1 LERSAALS
9 LAEIKRLARSKATLI
24 RSDVHEAA
32 KLGAGAALVARG
44 LPVARNAQTRII
56 SAFHSFDTEI
66 STFELFDK
74 LVADGWTTA
83 LPVVVA
89 KNTPLVFRQW
99 APGEALVLGRWN
111 IKVPLEDAPE
121 VLPDVLLVPLLAFDR
136 QGFRLGYGG
145 GFYDRT
151 LEKLRA
157 LKKVTAI
164 GIAYAG
170 QEVDAVPYE
179 EFDQRLDWIMT
190 EQETFKCG

>member
-1 LERSAALS
+1 MS

-24 RSDVHEAA
+24 RNDVHEKA
-32 KLGAGAALVARG
+32 KSGAGAALASRG
-44 LPVARNAQTRII
+44 LPVARHSHNSVV

-66 STFELFDK
+66 STSELFGK
-74 LVADGWTTA
+74 LAAEGWITA

-89 KNTPLVFRQW
+89 RNTPLVFRQW
-99 APGEALVLGRWN
+99 ASGEPLVTGRWN
-111 IKVPLEDAPE
+111 IKVPPEKAPE
-121 VLPDVLLVPLLAFDR
+121 VLPDILLVPMLAFDR

-151 LEKLRA
+151 MEKLRA

-170 QEVDAVPYE
+170 QEVDEVPREPY
-179 EFDQRLDWIMT
+179 DQRLDWIMT
-190 EQETFKCG
+190 EKETFRCG

>member
-1 LERSAALS
+1 MS

-24 RSDVHEAA
+24 RNDVHEIA
-32 KLGAGAALVARG
+32 KHDAGTALAARG
-44 LPVARNAQTRII
+44 LPIARNAQTQVI

-66 STFELFDK
+66 STFQLFDK
-74 LVADGWTTA
+74 LVADAWTTA

-89 KNTPLVFRQW
+89 KNAPLVFRQW
-99 APGEALVLGRWN
+99 APGEPLVLGRWN
-111 IKVPLEDAPE
+111 IKVPPEDAPE

-136 QGFRLGYGG
+136 KGFRLGYGG

-151 LEKLRA
+151 LEKLRT

-170 QEVDAVPYE
+170 QEMDTVPRDD
-179 EFDQRLDWIMT
+179 FDQRLDWIMT
-190 EQETFKCG
+190 EKETFKCG

>member
-1 LERSAALS
+1 M
-9 LAEIKRLARSKATLI
+9 KRLARSEATLT
-24 RSDVHEAA
+24 RLDVHEAA
-32 KLGAGAALVARG
+32 KAGAGAALAERG
-44 LPVARNAQTRII
+44 LPIARNAQTAVI

-89 KNTPLVFRQW
+89 KNMPLVFRQW
-99 APGEALVLGRWN
+99 APGDALVLGRWN
-111 IKVPLEDAPE
+111 IKIPPLEAPE

-157 LKKVTAI
+157 FKKVTAI

-170 QEVDAVPYE
+170 QEVEEIPRDAY
-179 EFDQRLDWIMT
+179 DQRLDWIMT
-190 EQETFKCG
+190 EIETFKCG

>member
-1 LERSAALS
+1 LS
-9 LAEIKRLARSKATLI
+9 LAEIKRLARSKATLTRI
-24 RSDVHEAA
+24 DVHEIA
-32 KLGAGAALVARG
+32 KHGAGAALAARG
-44 LPVARNAQTRII
+44 LPFARDVQLSIV

-89 KNTPLVFRQW
+89 KNAPLVFRQW

-111 IKVPLEDAPE
+111 IKVPPEGAPE

-136 QGFRLGYGG
+136 KGFRLGYGG

-157 LKKVTAI
+157 LKNVTAI

-190 EQETFKCG
+190 EKETFKCG

>member
-1 LERSAALS
+1 MS
-9 LAEIKRLARSKATLI
+9 LAETKRLARSKATLI
-24 RSDVHEAA
+24 RNDVHEKEKA
-32 KLGAGAALVARG
+32 GAGAVLAARG
-44 LPVARNAQTRII
+44 LPVVRDSRNTIV
-56 SAFHSFDTEI
+56 SAFHSFGTEI

-74 LVADGWTTA
+74 LVADGWVTA

-99 APGEALVLGRWN
+99 KPGDALVLGRWD
-111 IKVPLEDAPE
+111 IQIPSESAPE

-136 QGFRLGYGG
+136 EGFRLGYGG

-157 LKKVTAI
+157 QKNVTAI

-170 QEVDAVPYE
+170 QEMDEVPRDAY
-179 EFDQRLDWIMT
+179 DQRLDWIMT
-190 EQETFKCG
+190 EKETFKCG

>member
-1 LERSAALS
+1 LS
-9 LAEIKRLARSKATLI
+9 LAEIKRLARSKATLT
-24 RSDVHEAA
+24 RLDVHEAA
-32 KLGAGAALVARG
+32 KAGAGKALAARG
-44 LPVARNAQTRII
+44 LPIARDAETDII

-74 LVADGWTTA
+74 LVADGWIAA
-83 LPVVVA
+83 LPVVIA

-99 APGEALVLGRWN
+99 APGDALVLGRWN
-111 IKVPLEDAPE
+111 IKVPPEEAPE

-136 QGFRLGYGG
+136 KGFRLGYGG

-151 LEKLRA
+151 LEKLRL

-190 EQETFKCG
+190 EKETFKCG